1 MEISPSKI
9 RNFCIIAHV
18 DHGKSTLADRL
29 LELTKTVEKRKMQEQ
44 VLDSMELERER
55 GITIKLQPVR
65 MVYKIPNPKSQ
76 IPNKSQ
82 ISNDQKLKI
91 ENCDLKIADS
101 EYILNLIDTPGHIDF
116 NYEVSRSLAAVEG
129 AILLVDAT
137 QGIQA
142 QTLGNLYLA
151 LEQNLTIIPVINKI
165 DLPSANIE
173 QVAEDLVKLLGCEK
187 SAILKISAKT
197 GIGVEKVLEEIVK
210 SIPLPKGKTNAP
222 LRALIFDSFYDS
234 YKGVVV
240 YVRVVDGEI
249 KTKDAISLM
258 ASGAK
263 GEVIEAGIFIPELK
277 QSNGLSAG
285 EIGWIATGLK
295 ELEKCRVGDTI
306 TMSNVKCQMSKGE
319 ENIESLPGYKE
330 PKPMVYASF
339 YPKDGNDF
347 DVLRDAFKKLKLMD
361 AAFTFEPESSLAL
374 GRGFRCGFL
383 GLLHLEIISERL
395 KREFNL
401 SFELTTPSVIYK
413 IKRRGALPTGRQAKF
428 PEELE
433 PIFSANELPDAGA
446 VSEIHEPWAEI
457 EIITPTEHI
466 GKIMALMEKTR
477 GVYRKTDY
485 LNALS
490 AILTYEAPLA
500 NVITKLHDSL
510 KSASAGFASMNYAII
525 GWRKG
530 DLVKLDIL
538 VAGDK
543 VDALSR
549 IVPQKSAFAEGRD
562 LVERLTKVIPR
573 QQFDVAVQAAIG
585 GKIIAR
591 GTVKQYRKNVT
602 GGLYGGD
609 VTRKMKLLK
618 IQKRGKKK
626 MKDMGKIDIPHE
638 AFIEIMKK

>member
-1 MEISPSKI
+1 MS
-9 RNFCIIAHV
+9 
-18 DHGKSTLADRL
+18 
-29 LELTKTVEKRKMQEQ
+29 
-44 VLDSMELERER
+44 
-55 GITIKLQPVR
+55 
-65 MVYKIPNPKSQ
+65 
-76 IPNKSQ
+76 
-82 ISNDQKLKI
+82 KLK
-91 ENCDLKIADS
+91 
-101 EYILNLIDTPGHIDF
+101 
-116 NYEVSRSLAAVEG
+116 
-129 AILLVDAT
+129 
-137 QGIQA
+137 
-142 QTLGNLYLA
+142 
-151 LEQNLTIIPVINKI
+151 
-165 DLPSANIE
+165 
-173 QVAEDLVKLLGCEK
+173 EK
-187 SAILKISAKT
+187 N
-197 GIGVEKVLEEIVK
+197 IGVE
-210 SIPLPKGKTNAP
+210 PLA
-222 LRALIFDSFYDS
+222 
-234 YKGVVV
+234 
-240 YVRVVDGEI
+240 
-249 KTKDAISLM
+249 
-258 ASGAK
+258 
-263 GEVIEAGIFIPELK
+263 
-277 QSNGLSAG
+277 
-285 EIGWIATGLK
+285 
-295 ELEKCRVGDTI
+295 
-306 TMSNVKCQMSKGE
+306 
-319 ENIESLPGYKE
+319 GYKE

-347 DVLRDAFKKLKLMD
+347 DVLREAFKKLKLTD

-401 SFELTTPSVIYK
+401 SFVLTTPSVIYK
-413 IKRRGALPTGRQAKF
+413 IKRRGAES

-433 PIFSANELPDAGA
+433 PIFSANELPDAGTI
-446 VSEIHEPWAEI
+446 SETHEPWAEI
-457 EIITPTEHI
+457 EIITPAEHI

-543 VDALSR
+543 VDAFSR
-549 IVPQKSAFAEGRD
+549 IVPQKTAFAEGRD
-562 LVERLTKVIPR
+562 LVERLAKVIPR

-626 MKDMGKIDIPHE
+626 MKDMGKIDIPQE